1 MLCIIADTVLSGI
14 VDALRRGEKVEFR
27 GFGSFRLRR
36 RLSRRGRNPKNGDR
50 IDVPSKRIPYFKPA
64 KELINREQTQALP
77 PPLSD

>member
-1 MLCIIADTVLSGI
+1 MLSGI

-64 KELINREQTQALP
+64 KELKELINREQTQALP